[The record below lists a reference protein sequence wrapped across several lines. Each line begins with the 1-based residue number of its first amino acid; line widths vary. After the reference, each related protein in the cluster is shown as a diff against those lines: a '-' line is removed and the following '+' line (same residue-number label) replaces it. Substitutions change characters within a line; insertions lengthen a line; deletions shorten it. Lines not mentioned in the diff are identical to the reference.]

1 MSCQITT
8 LCVGCYNCL
17 EICPRAAITEEGGQ
31 FQIRSKRCNEC
42 RENKAG
48 PRCQQICPVP
58 GAICVLAR

>member
-17 EICPRAAITEEGGQ
+17 EICPRSAITEEGGQ

-48 PRCQQICPVP
+48 PRCQQICPGP